1 MEQSKEIGV
10 TTFVPVQDRDE
21 RTFLRE
27 LTHRIQKKFISSIN
41 VVSAAAVRTESSEVK
56 VALSHVGRRVAMR
69 SCNTRRVLS
78 VCDTSSAGMM
88 RRWSGSGP
96 ELLFQSTPAIQTS
109 TCSAVASASS
119 TSMPR
124 YRTMLSILC
133 DPTRAERPASCRCAD
148 KSG

>member
-1 MEQSKEIGV
+1 VEQSKEIGV

-96 ELLFQSTPAIQTS
+96 ELLFQRGG
-109 TCSAVASASS
+109 V
-119 TSMPR
+119 
-124 YRTMLSILC
+124 
-133 DPTRAERPASCRCAD
+133 RPLRPGNSDIDLFRSCKRVVDFNAKVPNNAFDCV
-148 KSG
+148 